1 MKFSAGTLN
10 LSLVRL
16 AATLFLA
23 VSSVP
28 LMVTGVSAAEIDA
41 ARMALERKYTT
52 PHSLGEGYVF
62 SARDGWETVNMTD
75 LMYKYSR
82 AALDSDLDDDG
93 DSDHDYSEGSGLPI
107 LEPRAKK
114 SKSKASKK
122 TTQKATKKAS
132 AKVTTKAAKATTKT
146 LTSSAGG
153 VLSGGLS
160 KVVSSIKGIG
170 KPEPVTITWYTGHD
184 LLNPSCWDNTD
195 WHPTDASFAA
205 ALTMEG
211 WTTKPKCFK
220 FLELCHS
227 AKKCAFV
234 RVVDSCAGCAK
245 GSKHVDLTKAAFTS
259 LADLNEGMLTVQMRP
274 ATDPEDGWLEN
285 LWGPKV

>member
-1 MKFSAGTLN
+1 
-10 LSLVRL
+10 
-16 AATLFLA
+16 
-23 VSSVP
+23 
-28 LMVTGVSAAEIDA
+28 
-41 ARMALERKYTT
+41 MALERKYTT

-75 LMYKYSR
+75 LVYKYSR
-82 AALDSDLDDDG
+82 ANLDSDLDDDG
-93 DSDHDYSEGSGLPI
+93 DGDDDYSGGFGLST

-114 SKSKASKK
+114 AKKSQSKASKK
-122 TTQKATKKAS
+122 TTKKAVKNAS
-132 AKVTTKAAKATTKT
+132 AKVTSKAAKATTRK

-160 KVVSSIKGIG
+160 KVVNSIKGIG

-227 AKKCAFV
+227 AQKCAFV

-245 GSKHVDLTKAAFTS
+245 GSKHVDLTKAAFMS
-259 LADLNEGMLTVQMRP
+259 LADLNQGMLTVQMRP

>member
-1 MKFSAGTLN
+1 MKATSIPLTF
-10 LSLVRL
+10 VRL
-16 AATLFLA
+16 GTALILA
-23 VSSVP
+23 VSLAS
-28 LMVTGVSAAEIDA
+28 LTLIGVSAAEIDT

-62 SARDGWETVNMTD
+62 NPRDGWETVNMTD
-75 LMYKYSR
+75 LLYKYSR
-82 AALDSDLDDDG
+82 ADSDSDMADQDG
-93 DSDHDYSEGSGLPI
+93 EDDSDDPGVSV

-114 SKSKASKK
+114 SKAQAKASKK
-122 TTQKATKKAS
+122 PTKKANKKAS
-132 AKVTTKAAKATTKT
+132 AKVSAKATKATTKKLAST
-146 LTSSAGG
+146 AGG

-160 KVVSSIKGIG
+160 KVVNSIKGIAYV
-170 KPEPVTITWYTGHD
+170 PLPIHRYTGHD

-205 ALTMEG
+205 ALTLDG
-211 WTTKPKCFK
+211 WATKPKCFK

-227 AKKCAFV
+227 AQKCAFV

-245 GSKHVDLTKAAFTS
+245 GSKHVDLTKAAFST
-259 LADLNEGMLTVQMRP
+259 LANLEEGLLTVQMRQ